1 MKQINKAL
9 LTALFFVAAGS
20 ASAASVEHETVVFA
34 EAPSTNMSHRQ
45 AAFRQVVSR
54 HVDRVIEMQ
63 LDYQGDLVVA
73 GMYEAPTVVS
83 PVEIEI
89 QQAL

>member
-9 LTALFFVAAGS
+9 LTVLFFVAAGS
-20 ASAASVEHETVVFA
+20 ASAASVEHETVVYA
-34 EAPSTNMSHRQ
+34 KAPTVNMALRQ
-45 AAFRQVVSR
+45 AAFQQVVSR

-73 GMYEAPTVVS
+73 NMYEAPTVVS
-83 PVEIEI
+83 PIEIEI
-89 QQAL
+89 QQHL

>member
-45 AAFRQVVSR
+45 VTFQQAVSR
-54 HVDRVIEMQ
+54 HVDRVMEMQ
-63 LDYQGDLVVA
+63 LDYQGNLAVTS
-73 GMYEAPTVVS
+73 MYEAPVAVS

-89 QQAL
+89 QQNL